1 MAEWNLSA
9 HEVRALGC
17 LIEKQATTPETYP
30 LTVNAAHV
38 AANQKTSRDP
48 IMNLSMGDT
57 HYALKQLVE
66 KRLARHIS
74 SSRADRYEHLAETG
88 LDVTRMQAIALAVL
102 MLRGGQ
108 TASEILARS
117 DRMHRFADL
126 DEVEHQL
133 ERLVTKGLAVILP
146 RRSGQRGE
154 RYMHLLSGT
163 PVISDEPYVA
173 AEVAAPNS
181 RSELEERVTK
191 LEEQVA
197 ALMNQLHASNDE
209 SANND

>member
-1 MAEWNLSA
+1 MADWNLSA

-48 IMNLSMGDT
+48 LMNLTMGDT

-66 KRLARHIS
+66 KRLARHVS

-88 LDVTRMQAIALAVL
+88 LDITRMQVIVLAVL

-108 TASEILARS
+108 TANEILARS
-117 DRMHRFADL
+117 DRMHRFTDL
-126 DEVEHQL
+126 DEVEHQI
-133 ERLVTKGLAVILP
+133 ERLITKGLAVILP

-154 RYMHLLSGT
+154 RYMHLLSGA

-173 AEVAAPNS
+173 AERPSS
-181 RSELEERVTK
+181 RSDLEGRVAK

-197 ALMNQLHASNDE
+197 ELMSRLGGE
-209 SANND
+209 

>member
-1 MAEWNLSA
+1 MADWNLSA

-48 IMNLSMGDT
+48 LMNLTMGDT

-66 KRLARHIS
+66 ERLARHVS

-88 LDVTRMQAIALAVL
+88 LDITRMQAIVLAVL

-108 TASEILARS
+108 TANEILARS
-117 DRMHRFADL
+117 DRMHRFTDL
-126 DEVEHQL
+126 DEVEHQI
-133 ERLVTKGLAVILP
+133 ERLITKGLAVVLP
-146 RRSGQRGE
+146 RRPGQRGE
-154 RYMHLLSGT
+154 RYMHLLSGA
-163 PVISDEPYVA
+163 PVVSDEPYVP
-173 AEVAAPNS
+173 AESSRPSS
-181 RSELEERVTK
+181 RSDLEDRVAK

-197 ALMNQLHASNDE
+197 ELMSRLGGE
-209 SANND
+209 

>member
-1 MAEWNLSA
+1 MADWNLSA

-48 IMNLSMGDT
+48 LMNLTMGDT

-66 KRLARHIS
+66 KRLARHVS

-88 LDVTRMQAIALAVL
+88 LDITRMQAIVLAVL

-108 TASEILARS
+108 TANEILARS
-117 DRMHRFADL
+117 DRMHRFTDL
-126 DEVEHQL
+126 DEVEHQI
-133 ERLVTKGLAVILP
+133 ERLITKGLAVVLP
-146 RRSGQRGE
+146 RRPGQRGE
-154 RYMHLLSGT
+154 RYMHLLSGA

-173 AEVAAPNS
+173 AESS
-181 RSELEERVTK
+181 RPSSHSDLEERVAK

-197 ALMNQLHASNDE
+197 ELMSRLGGE
-209 SANND
+209 